1 MSGRDQA
8 TCGDAELQWRGTPDT
23 PHNPSSRLIPV
34 SRGTKAPASVGAP
47 FLLHYGT
54 KRFRNLGDVGG
65 DARRRTVMRC
75 ALSLLPV
82 FVFCAMWNP
91 PKQPWLRLKAPGAL
105 QASRGIR
112 EELRRMVTIRPRI
125 FFSRR

>member
-8 TCGDAELQWRGTPDT
+8 TCGDAELQGRGTPDT

-47 FLLHYGT
+47 FLLHDGT

-65 DARRRTVMRC
+65 DARRIIGEDSYALCPFVTV
-75 ALSLLPV
+75 SLRVLCDV
-82 FVFCAMWNP
+82 ESA
-91 PKQPWLRLKAPGAL
+91 
-105 QASRGIR
+105 QADLATIEDFWSASGIAR
-112 EELRRMVTIRPRI
+112 YQGRVA
-125 FFSRR
+125 SNGDN